1 MKVLVVDDQPAVR
14 QALVTLFELND
25 LPCRTA
31 ETAEGALGALAIGDI
46 GVVVQDMNFGHGR
59 TSGTEGVALFRRLKA
74 ADPDLPVLLI
84 TAWTSLETAVQ
95 LVKEGAAD
103 YLAKPWDDRRLVE
116 NVERLL
122 AARRAARRSARIP
135 GLTPTRDP
143 GLVVASP
150 ALARA
155 VALAKNVAA
164 ASVPVLVTG
173 PNGSGK
179 ERIADL
185 LHHHSARREGPLVKV
200 NAGALPAD
208 LLEAE
213 LFGAEAG
220 AYTGLKGQRIGRFE
234 AADGGTLF
242 LDEVDAL
249 TLAGQVKLLRV
260 LEKGEFARLGSSRT
274 LRCDVRVVSA
284 TNADLKKEIAAGRF
298 REDLYFRLNVVEIA
312 VPPLSARPEDI
323 LPLAE
328 HFLSEATPA
337 APLTLSAESRR
348 ALLAH
353 SWPGNVRELR
363 NRIQRACLV
372 ARGEITP
379 EDLDLAPATQAP
391 QLPTPATDPERGELE
406 EALVAAGG
414 VVAHAAERLGM
425 SRQALYRKM
434 SRLGLGMERRPRGRE
449 G

>member
-1 MKVLVVDDQPAVR
+1 VNVLVVDDQPAIR
-14 QALVTLFELND
+14 QALVTLFELHD
-25 LPCRTA
+25 LPCREAGDAAAA
-31 ETAEGALGALAIGDI
+31 EAAVRSGEI

-59 TSGTEGVALFRRLKA
+59 TDGEEGVALFRRLKA
-74 ADPDLPVLLI
+74 ADPELPVLLV

-103 YLAKPWDDRRLVE
+103 YLAKPWDDRRLVA

-122 AARRAARRSARIP
+122 AARRAARRPAPASPREP
-135 GLTPTRDP
+135 D
-143 GLVVASP
+143 LVVSSP
-150 ALARA
+150 ALAR
-155 VALAKNVAA
+155 VVELAKNVAG

-185 LHHHSARREGPLVKV
+185 VHEHSPRRGGPFVKV
-200 NAGALPAD
+200 NAGALPAE

-260 LEKGEFARLGSSRT
+260 LETGEFARLGSSRT
-274 LRCDVRVVSA
+274 QRADVRVISA

-312 VPPLSARPEDI
+312 VPSLAKRPEDVV
-323 LPLAE
+323 PLAE
-328 HFLSEATPA
+328 YFLRETGGLHRGLSEAA
-337 APLTLSAESRR
+337 RR

-353 SWPGNVRELR
+353 PWPGNVRELR
-363 NRIQRACLV
+363 NRIQRASLV
-372 ARGEITP
+372 AQGEIRP
-379 EDLDLAPATQAP
+379 EDLDLGTGSGVLAGA
-391 QLPTPATDPERGELE
+391 DPERNEIEL
-406 EALVAAGG
+406 ALRDSGG
-414 VVAHAAERLGM
+414 IVAHAAERLGL

-434 SRLGLGMERRPRGRE
+434 ARLGLGVEKKVERT
-449 G
+449 